1 MIIMKMQI
9 LSLIYEIINSWNIL
23 PLKYFTV
30 GIFTVGLFYC
40 WAISLLQYAFYCV
53 GVSAIGSVFFGP
65 SHNPC

>member
-30 GIFTVGLFYC
+30 GIFTAELFYC
-40 WAISLLQYAFYCV
+40 WPISLLQYAFYCV
-53 GVSAIGSVFFGP
+53 DVSAVGNVF
-65 SHNPC
+65 